1 MSGGKYRSGFST
13 LPSPLSGGF
22 PSLLSLLMLD
32 RPGRPG
38 GRVAPAG

>member
-1 MSGGKYRSGFST
+1 MSGGKYRSDFST
-13 LPSPLSGGF
+13 LPSPLRGGF
-22 PSLLSLLMLD
+22 PSLPSLLMLD